1 MAVRTPGILYDQ
13 VFGETL
19 IATLK
24 NTMRAC
30 VLHGVRA
37 LEVREVPRPDPKPH
51 ELLVRIAAVG
61 LCGTDFHI
69 YSGEANYNTDER
81 GRTLPLAQHPQ
92 ILGHEIAGQV
102 VAVGSEVT
110 DLQEGERVILDQG
123 LNCLSTRRDSL
134 CEYCTTGDSHQ
145 CEFYQEH
152 GITGLPGGLADFIA
166 IPAVNAVRI
175 ESGLEPTLAALSEP
189 LACVSHSM
197 SSVARVTSARYHV
210 DGQAQ
215 EQRVR
220 TALILGSGPAG
231 LLFAQYL
238 RRVLAFDGLLLV
250 SEPNA
255 RKREL
260 AAHSGAEV
268 IDPTSEDLTEVVSE
282 RTRGRLA
289 ELVIESSGSGRVFQT
304 LPGVLRKQGT
314 FLLYSHGHGG
324 VDMSLLNGLQFKE
337 PVLVSP
343 VGGSGGFD
351 TDGRPLAYRQSLRL
365 LERGVIDVSPFIS
378 HRYHAL
384 GDVERAF
391 GQQCL
396 QPDYVK
402 GVVQLA

>member
-1 MAVRTPGILYDQ
+1 
-13 VFGETL
+13 
-19 IATLK
+19 
-24 NTMRAC
+24 MRAC
-30 VLHGVRA
+30 VLHAVRG
-37 LEVREVPRPDPKPH
+37 LEVREVPRPDPKAH
-51 ELLVRIAAVG
+51 ELLVRVAAVG

-81 GRTLPLAQHPQ
+81 GRTLPLAQQPQ
-92 ILGHEIAGQV
+92 ILGHEITGQV

-110 DLQEGERVILDQG
+110 DVHEGERVILDQG
-123 LNCLSTRRDSL
+123 LNCISTRRGSL
-134 CEYCTTGDSHQ
+134 CEYCATGDSHQ
-145 CEFYQEH
+145 CEFYGEH

-175 ESGLEPTLAALSEP
+175 ESEIEPTLAALSEP

-197 SSVARVTSARYHV
+197 SSVARVTSARYHL
-210 DGQAQ
+210 DEQAQ
-215 EQRVR
+215 ERRVR

-255 RKREL
+255 RKRDL
-260 AAHSGAEV
+260 AARFGAEV
-268 IDPTSEDLTEVVSE
+268 IDPTSEDLTEVVRE
-282 RTRGRLA
+282 RTHGRLA
-289 ELVIESSGSGRVFQT
+289 ELVIESSGSGRVFQV

-314 FLLYSHGHGG
+314 VLLYSHGHGG

-343 VGGSGGFD
+343 VGASGGFD
-351 TDGRPLAYRQSLRL
+351 ADGRPLAYLESLRL

-378 HRYHAL
+378 HRYRAL
-384 GDVERAF
+384 ADVERAF
-391 GQQCL
+391 GQEFL

-402 GVVQLA
+402 GIVQLA